1 MTQDTQDTS
10 ARLTEAINSLIDQL
24 NNEHTEAAASEENIS
39 EENTSEEIEEQAAY
53 PEYPS
58 ISSETTVPEQSYDR
72 ISANSETI
80 TIDASTSRFSGAVW
94 YNKVQEKTIT
104 LAGLGGIGSYVAF
117 LLSRMKPSH
126 IRIYDDDTV
135 EWANMSGQFYSVLDL
150 NKTKAQ
156 AMTDMMHNYSSYYSI
171 TSVNERFT
179 INSPSTD
186 IMICGFDN
194 MAARRIFYHV
204 WKHYVMSRPEELR
217 KHCLFIDG
225 RLAAEEFQVL
235 CIQGDDSYNME
246 RYERDWLFSD
256 NEADAT
262 LCSYKQTTFMANMIG
277 SIMTNL
283 FVNFC
288 ANDLEGDEKPVI
300 DRSLPFLTSYDASL
314 MMFTTEA

>member
-1 MTQDTQDTS
+1 MTQDVQDIS
-10 ARLTEAINSLIDQL
+10 VRLAEAINGFIDQVRD
-24 NNEHTEAAASEENIS
+24 EHNEAAVSEESIP
-39 EENTSEEIEEQAAY
+39 EETEEQATY

-58 ISSETTVPEQSYDR
+58 ISSETIVTEQSYDR

-80 TIDASTSRFSGAVW
+80 TIDVSTSRFSGAVW
-94 YNKVQEKTIT
+94 YNKVQEKIIT
-104 LAGLGGIGSYVAF
+104 LAGLGGIGSYVVF
-117 LLSRMKPSH
+117 LLSRMKPNH

-135 EWANMSGQFYSVLDL
+135 ELANMSGQFYSVLDL

-179 INSPSTD
+179 ADSPSTD

-194 MAARRIFYHV
+194 MTARRTFYNV
-204 WKHYVMSRPEELR
+204 WKHHVMSIPEELR

-246 RYERDWLFSD
+246 RYEKDWLFSD
-256 NEADAT
+256 AEADAT

-277 SIMTNL
+277 SVMTNL

-288 ANDLEGDEKPVI
+288 ANDLESDEKPMI

>member
-1 MTQDTQDTS
+1 
-10 ARLTEAINSLIDQL
+10 
-24 NNEHTEAAASEENIS
+24 
-39 EENTSEEIEEQAAY
+39 
-53 PEYPS
+53 
-58 ISSETTVPEQSYDR
+58 
-72 ISANSETI
+72 
-80 TIDASTSRFSGAVW
+80 
-94 YNKVQEKTIT
+94 
-104 LAGLGGIGSYVAF
+104 
-117 LLSRMKPSH
+117 MKPNH

-135 EWANMSGQFYSVLDL
+135 EFANMSGQFYSVFDL

-156 AMTDMMHNYSSYYSI
+156 AMTNMMHNYSSYYSI

-179 INSPSTD
+179 ADSPSTD

-194 MAARRIFYHV
+194 MIARRTFYNV
-204 WKHYVMSRPEELR
+204 WKHHVMSIPEELR

-246 RYERDWLFSD
+246 RYEKDWLFSD
-256 NEADAT
+256 DEADTT

-288 ANDLEGDEKPVI
+288 ANDLEGDEKPMI

-314 MMFTTEA
+314 MMFTTEV

>member
-10 ARLTEAINSLIDQL
+10 VRLAEAISGLVDQL
-24 NNEHTEAAASEENIS
+24 NDEHTETAVSDENIS
-39 EENTSEEIEEQAAY
+39 EENTSEEVEEQAAY

-179 INSPSTD
+179 IDSPSTD

-225 RLAAEEFQVL
+225 RLAAEELQVL
-235 CIQGDDSYNME
+235 CIQGDANYDME

-288 ANDLEGDEKPVI
+288 ANDLEGDEKPMI

>member
-1 MTQDTQDTS
+1 MTQDVPDIS
-10 ARLTEAINSLIDQL
+10 VRLTEAITDLINQVS
-24 NNEHTEAAASEENIS
+24 NEHTEAAIS
-39 EENTSEEIEEQAAY
+39 EETEEQAAY
-53 PEYPS
+53 IEYPN
-58 ISSETTVPEQSYDR
+58 ISNKTTVPEQSHDK
-72 ISANSETI
+72 IPVNSETI
-80 TIDASTSRFSGAVW
+80 TIDMSTSRFSSAVW
-94 YNKVQEKTIT
+94 YNKVQGKIITI
-104 LAGLGGIGSYVAF
+104 AGLGGIGSYVAF
-117 LLSRMKPSH
+117 LLSRMKPNH

-135 EWANMSGQFYSVLDL
+135 ELANMSGQLYSILDL

-156 AMTDMMHNYSSYYSI
+156 AMTDMMHNYSNYYSI
-171 TSVNERFT
+171 TSINEMFT
-179 INSPSTD
+179 ADSTSTD

-194 MAARRIFYHV
+194 MTARRVFYNV
-204 WKHYVMSRPEELR
+204 WKHHVMNIPEELR

-235 CIQGDDSYNME
+235 CIQGDDSYNMK

-256 NEADAT
+256 NEADVT

-277 SIMTNL
+277 SIMINL

-288 ANDLEGDEKPVI
+288 ANDLEGDEKPMI

>member
-1 MTQDTQDTS
+1 MTQDVQDIS
-10 ARLTEAINSLIDQL
+10 VRLAEAINGLINQVSDEH
-24 NNEHTEAAASEENIS
+24 NEVAVSEES
-39 EENTSEEIEEQAAY
+39 TPEETEEQAAY

-58 ISSETTVPEQSYDR
+58 ISSETTVPEQSHDR

-80 TIDASTSRFSGAVW
+80 TIDMSTSRFSGAVW
-94 YNKVQEKTIT
+94 YNKVQEKIIT

-117 LLSRMKPSH
+117 LLSRMKPNH
-126 IRIYDDDTV
+126 IIIYDDDTV
-135 EWANMSGQFYSVLDL
+135 ELANMSGQFYSFLDL

-156 AMTDMMHNYSSYYSI
+156 AMTNMMHNYSSYYSI

-179 INSPSTD
+179 EDFPSTD

-194 MAARRIFYHV
+194 MTARRTFYNV
-204 WKHYVMSRPEELR
+204 WKHHVMSISEKLR

-246 RYERDWLFSD
+246 RYEKDWLFSD
-256 NEADAT
+256 DEADAT

-288 ANDLEGDEKPVI
+288 ANDLEGDEKPMI

>member
-1 MTQDTQDTS
+1 MTQDVQDIS
-10 ARLTEAINSLIDQL
+10 IRLAEAINSLMDQVSD
-24 NNEHTEAAASEENIS
+24 EHTEAAVSEES
-39 EENTSEEIEEQAAY
+39 TSIEIEEQAAY

-58 ISSETTVPEQSYDR
+58 ISREITVPEQFHDR
-72 ISANSETI
+72 IPANSETI
-80 TIDASTSRFSGAVW
+80 TIDMSTSRFSSAVW
-94 YNKVQEKTIT
+94 YNKVQEKIITI
-104 LAGLGGIGSYVAF
+104 AGLGGIGSYVAF
-117 LLSRMKPSH
+117 LLSRMKPNH

-135 EWANMSGQFYSVLDL
+135 ELANMSGQFYSVLDL

-156 AMTDMMHNYSSYYSI
+156 AMTNMMHNYSNYYSI
-171 TSVNERFT
+171 TSINERFT
-179 INSPSTD
+179 ADSSPTD

-194 MAARRIFYHV
+194 MTARRTFYSV
-204 WKHYVMSRPEELR
+204 WKHHVMSIPEEYR

-256 NEADAT
+256 DEADAT

-288 ANDLEGDEKPVI
+288 ANDLEGNEKPMI

-314 MMFTTEA
+314 MMFITEA

>member
-10 ARLTEAINSLIDQL
+10 VRLTEAISGLIDQL
-24 NNEHTEAAASEENIS
+24 NDEHTETAVSEENIS
-39 EENTSEEIEEQAAY
+39 EETTSEEVEEQAAY

-58 ISSETTVPEQSYDR
+58 ISSETTVPEQSYDK

-94 YNKVQEKTIT
+94 YNKVQEKIIT

-117 LLSRMKPSH
+117 LLSRMKPNY

-135 EWANMSGQFYSVLDL
+135 ELANMSGQFYSVLDL

-156 AMTDMMHNYSSYYSI
+156 AMTDMMHSYSSYYSI
-171 TSVNERFT
+171 TSLNERFT
-179 INSPSTD
+179 ADSPSTD
-186 IMICGFDN
+186 IMICGFDS
-194 MAARRIFYHV
+194 MAARRIFYSV
-204 WKHYVMSRPEELR
+204 WKHHVMSIPEGLR

-235 CIQGDDSYNME
+235 CIQGDASYNME
-246 RYERDWLFSD
+246 KYERDWLFSD
-256 NEADAT
+256 AEADAT

-277 SIMTNL
+277 SIITNL

-288 ANDLEGDEKPVI
+288 ANDLEGDKKPMI